1 MAAIINRQV
10 YSMRQTG
17 FTLLEVLVAM
27 AISVIVY
34 MGSYTLLDSV
44 ITTDERVEAKREA
57 LQNIQKA
64 RYFMQQ
70 DIEQIVNRSIRSE
83 SGEQLN
89 AVKYDGM
96 NQSLEF
102 TRAGWKNPIKR
113 PRSEMQRVRYFIE
126 DKKLYREYWNVL
138 DRASESK
145 NKKSVLLENAD
156 KLSFRFYGMKEKGW
170 QSDWRKNLSDKE
182 GLPGAIEVNLETKAY
197 GELKWIF
204 VLVNNKDVEDAD
216 TGESF

>member
-1 MAAIINRQV
+1 MISITSRQV
-10 YSMRQTG
+10 YSVRQSG

-44 ITTDERVEAKREA
+44 ITIDERVEAKREA
-57 LQNIQKA
+57 LKNIQKV

-83 SGEQLN
+83 SDEQLN
-89 AVKYDGM
+89 AVKYDSGS
-96 NQSLEF
+96 QSLEF

-113 PRSEMQRVRYFIE
+113 PRSEMQRVRYFVE
-126 DKKLYREYWNVL
+126 DNKLYREYWNVL
-138 DRASESK
+138 DRVPESK
-145 NKKSVLLENAD
+145 NKKNVLLENTD
-156 KLSFRFYGMKEKGW
+156 ELSFRFFGMKEKNW
-170 QSDWRKNLSDKE
+170 QSDWLKTSNDKDSI
-182 GLPGAIEVNLETKAY
+182 PGAIEVTLKTKAY

-204 VLVNNKDVEDAD
+204 VLVNNRDVEDASA
-216 TGESF
+216 GENL